1 MIGTRIASLRRQA
14 GMSQAE
20 LAEKLNLSPS
30 TIGMYEQGRRE
41 PPLATLVRIAELFNV
56 SLDYLV
62 AGKDSAMPPNIK
74 KTLLSLDISRFSRD
88 ELIVL
93 IAAMLLGDPYGTED
107 ITDIFSRL
115 CTPK

>member
-1 MIGTRIASLRRQA
+1 M
-14 GMSQAE
+14 
-20 LAEKLNLSPS
+20 
-30 TIGMYEQGRRE
+30 
-41 PPLATLVRIAELFNV
+41 VRIAELFNV

-62 AGKDSAMPPNIK
+62 AGKVSAMPPNIK
-74 KTLLSLDISRFSRD
+74 KTSLSLDISRFSRD

-115 CTPK
+115 WTPK